1 VNFAKA
7 IAIALSMLCATAAG
21 VPSPSTGSGII
32 SGKITF
38 TGSVAKAKPLDLS
51 KEPECEKMHSSEALV
66 SENVEAGPENALRN
80 VVVYISAG
88 EPDTRATAQ
97 ASPAIFEESGC
108 RYEPH
113 VLAVRVGQE
122 IKIENRDPIAHNIH
136 PMAKSNREWSKIQPP
151 NTPPFF
157 YGYDKEEFIPVK
169 CNIHPWIQ
177 GYFVVLKTSHFAVT
191 GEDGRFLL
199 PEVPAGHYTVTAWHE
214 TYGTQSREITITGR
228 EWQTIDFVFEAKP

>member
-1 VNFAKA
+1 
-7 IAIALSMLCATAAG
+7 M
-21 VPSPSTGSGII
+21 
-32 SGKITF
+32 
-38 TGSVAKAKPLDLS
+38 
-51 KEPECEKMHSSEALV
+51 
-66 SENVEAGPENALRN
+66 
-80 VVVYISAG
+80 YISAG
-88 EPDTRATAQ
+88 EPDTPSAAQ
-97 ASPAIFEESGC
+97 GSPAIFEESGC

-113 VLAVRVGQE
+113 VLAVRVGQD

-151 NTPPFF
+151 NTPPFL

-169 CNIHPWIQ
+169 CNIHPWMQ

-199 PEVPAGHYTVTAWHE
+199 AELPAGHYTVTAWHE
-214 TYGTQSREITITGR
+214 TYGTQSREITIAGR